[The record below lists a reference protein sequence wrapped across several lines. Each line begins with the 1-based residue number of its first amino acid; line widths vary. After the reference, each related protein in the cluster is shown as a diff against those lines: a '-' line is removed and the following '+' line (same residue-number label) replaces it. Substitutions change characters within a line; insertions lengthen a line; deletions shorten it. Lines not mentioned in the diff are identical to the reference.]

1 MRTVSVRMFGE
12 PGSVSD
18 SQSRIA
24 IAERPPRVKETR
36 HAPCSPRAQ
45 MHFMA
50 FAFKRAH
57 YTSLRLGRKYAARFG
72 LTPARFDMLYAI
84 RRDKNR
90 SQAFLARTLGVA
102 GVTVSRMLRKLEALG
117 FVHRSAFGWPDRRAK
132 RVRLTNLG
140 RRHLQLVLRKL
151 KRRSMQFAFMRAIF
165 CQKGFSRFLALDD
178 FHSLVSRINE
188 RLGDRASLRYP
199 TWHPDD

>member
-1 MRTVSVRMFGE
+1 
-12 PGSVSD
+12 
-18 SQSRIA
+18 
-24 IAERPPRVKETR
+24 
-36 HAPCSPRAQ
+36 

-57 YTSLRLGRKYAARFG
+57 YTSLRLGRQYAKPFG

-84 RRDKNR
+84 RREKNR

-117 FVHRSAFGWPDRRAK
+117 FVRRRGPEWPDRRVK
-132 RVRLTNLG
+132 RVRITKLG
-140 RRHLQLVLRKL
+140 RRHLHLVLRKL
-151 KRRSMQFAFMRAIF
+151 KRWPMQFAFMRAVY
-165 CQKGFSRFLALDD
+165 CEKRFSRFLALDD
-178 FHSLVSRINE
+178 AHTLVCDMTK
-188 RLGDRASLRYP
+188 RLGDGASLDYP

>member
-1 MRTVSVRMFGE
+1 
-12 PGSVSD
+12 
-18 SQSRIA
+18 
-24 IAERPPRVKETR
+24 
-36 HAPCSPRAQ
+36 

-57 YTSLRLGRKYAARFG
+57 YTSLRLGRQYAKPFG

-102 GVTVSRMLRKLEALG
+102 GVTVSRMLAKLETLG
-117 FVHRSAFGWPDRRAK
+117 FVRRVGPESPDRRVK
-132 RVRLTNLG
+132 RVRLTKLG
-140 RRHLQLVLRKL
+140 RRHLHLVLRKL
-151 KRRSMQFAFMRAIF
+151 KRWPMQYAFMRVMSYV
-165 CQKGFSRFLALDD
+165 KGASRFIALDD
-178 FHSLVSRINE
+178 AHALVADVSR

>member
-1 MRTVSVRMFGE
+1 
-12 PGSVSD
+12 
-18 SQSRIA
+18 
-24 IAERPPRVKETR
+24 
-36 HAPCSPRAQ
+36 

-57 YTSLRLGRKYAARFG
+57 YTSLRLGRKYAERFG

-102 GVTVSRMLRKLEALG
+102 SVTVSRMLRKLEALG
-117 FVHRSAFGWPDRRAK
+117 FVRRSAFAWPDRRMK
-132 RVRLTNLG
+132 RVRLTKLG
-140 RRHLQLVLRKL
+140 RRHLHLVLRKL
-151 KRRSMQFAFMRAIF
+151 RRRPMQFAFMRVMYR
-165 CQKGFSRFLALDD
+165 QNGFSRFLALDD
-178 FHSLVSRINE
+178 FHTLVSHVNE
-188 RLGDRASLRYP
+188 KLGDRASLQYP

>member
-1 MRTVSVRMFGE
+1 M
-12 PGSVSD
+12 
-18 SQSRIA
+18 QA
-24 IAERPPRVKETR
+24 RVVLF
-36 HAPCSPRAQ
+36 ASL

-57 YTSLRLGRKYAARFG
+57 YTSVRLGRQYAEKFG

-102 GVTVSRMLRKLEALG
+102 GVTVSRMLRKLETLG
-117 FVHRSAFGWPDRRAK
+117 FVKRRGPEWPDRRVK
-132 RVRLTNLG
+132 RVQITKLG
-140 RRHLQLVLRKL
+140 RRHLHLVLRKL
-151 KRRSMQFAFMRAIF
+151 SRWPMQYAFMRVLSYER
-165 CQKGFSRFLALDD
+165 GDSRFIALDD
-178 FHSLVSRINE
+178 ARSLVTNMTR
-188 RLGDRASLRYP
+188 RLGDGASSIYP